1 MFVNQ
6 PLCCDARQITE
17 FANKI
22 KMAAN
27 LLKNCASCWANFRA
41 ILCQQMCSPDQST
54 FMEVGDTPLNLDY
67 VFLVC
72 VTCCSQKHYNAII
85 EINQQLLNNSVR
97 WFYNFGQFA
106 HLTLKFISPGS

>member
-17 FANKI
+17 FASKI

-27 LLKNCASCWANFRA
+27 LLKNCASCWANFRT

-54 FMEVGDTPLNLDY
+54 FMEVGYSP
-67 VFLVC
+67 
-72 VTCCSQKHYNAII
+72 
-85 EINQQLLNNSVR
+85 QL
-97 WFYNFGQFA
+97 
-106 HLTLKFISPGS
+106 

>member
-54 FMEVGDTPLNLDY
+54 FMEVCNTFSNLDNS
-67 VFLVC
+67 FLFC
-72 VTCCSQKHYNAII
+72 VEATCCLF
-85 EINQQLLNNSVR
+85 INSHHPINHQ
-97 WFYNFGQFA
+97 YD
-106 HLTLKFISPGS
+106 K